1 MKPTKLIRSKKDPTL
16 FLCECGQQ
24 VLEAYFDGSGYLH
37 ISGVEQCPK
46 CNRPVDE
53 DLLDEDEVID
63 KDKYDEIARNDF
75 IEWVRKFKNGGSVFS
90 AEKGD

>member
-24 VLEAYFDGSGYLH
+24 VIEAYFDGFGYIH
-37 ISGVEQCPK
+37 ISGVERCPK
-46 CNRPVDE
+46 CGRSVDE

-63 KDKYDEIARNDF
+63 KDSYEEIARDAF
-75 IEWVRKFKNGGSVFS
+75 VEWLRKFKNEGSVLS
-90 AEKGD
+90 VVERE